1 MRWPPTYNLVNQLER
16 KLAMHTVGAFEAKAK
31 IAELL
36 DKVAAGETVL
46 ITRRGEPAALLIPPT
61 KIHQDRAKAL
71 SEIKRFR
78 KSCKTGKVNIEAL
91 INEDRP

>member
-1 MRWPPTYNLVNQLER
+1 ML
-16 KLAMHTVGAFEAKAK
+16 TVGAFEAKAK

-46 ITRRGEPAALLIPPT
+46 ITRRGEAAALLVPPVR
-61 KIHQDRAKAL
+61 IQQDKAKAL

-78 KSCKTGKVNIEAL
+78 KTCKTGKVDIEAL

>member
-1 MRWPPTYNLVNQLER
+1 ML
-16 KLAMHTVGAFEAKAK
+16 TVGAFEAKAK

-46 ITRRGEPAALLIPPT
+46 ITRRGDAAALLVPPT
-61 KIHQDRAKAL
+61 QIQRNRNKAL

-78 KSCKTGKVNIEAL
+78 KACKTGSIDIEAL

>member
-1 MRWPPTYNLVNQLER
+1 ML
-16 KLAMHTVGAFEAKAK
+16 TVGAFEAKAK

-46 ITRRGEPAALLIPPT
+46 ITRRGEAATLLVPPAAL
-61 KIHQDRAKAL
+61 HRDRAKTL

-78 KSCKTGKVNIEAL
+78 KRCKTGKVDIEAL
-91 INEDRP
+91 IEEGRL

>member
-1 MRWPPTYNLVNQLER
+1 MR
-16 KLAMHTVGAFEAKAK
+16 TVGAFEAKAK

-46 ITRRGEPAALLIPPT
+46 ITRRGEAAALLSPPE
-61 KIHQDRAKAL
+61 KVRSSRVKAL
-71 SEIKRFR
+71 NELKRFR

-91 INEDRP
+91 IDEGRP

>member
-1 MRWPPTYNLVNQLER
+1 ML
-16 KLAMHTVGAFEAKAK
+16 TVGAFEAKAK

-46 ITRRGEPAALLIPPT
+46 ITRRGEAAALLVSPIQVHRD
-61 KIHQDRAKAL
+61 KARAL

-78 KSCKTGKVNIEAL
+78 KACKTGKVDIEAL
-91 INEDRP
+91 ITEDRP

>member
-1 MRWPPTYNLVNQLER
+1 ML
-16 KLAMHTVGAFEAKAK
+16 TVGAFEAKAK

-46 ITRRGEPAALLIPPT
+46 ITRRGEAAALLVPPVQ
-61 KIHQDRAKAL
+61 IHQDKARAL

-78 KSCKTGKVNIEAL
+78 KACKTGKVDIEAL

>member
-1 MRWPPTYNLVNQLER
+1 
-16 KLAMHTVGAFEAKAK
+16 MHTVGAFEAKAK

-46 ITRRGEPAALLIPPT
+46 ITRRGQAAALLAPPT
-61 KIHQDRAKAL
+61 RIHHDKAKAL
-71 SEIKRFR
+71 REIKWFR
-78 KSCKTGKVNIEAL
+78 KSCKTGKVDIEAL

>member
-1 MRWPPTYNLVNQLER
+1 ML
-16 KLAMHTVGAFEAKAK
+16 TVGAFEAKAK

-46 ITRRGEPAALLIPPT
+46 ITRRGDAAALLVPPT
-61 KIHQDRAKAL
+61 QIQQNRNKAL

-78 KSCKTGKVNIEAL
+78 KTCKTGKVDIEAL

>member
-1 MRWPPTYNLVNQLER
+1 MPAYNLVNQFGNQ
-16 KLAMHTVGAFEAKAK
+16 AMHTVGAFEAKAK

-46 ITRRGEPAALLIPPT
+46 ITRRGEAAALLVPPT
-61 KIHQDRAKAL
+61 QIAQNKSRAL
-71 SEIKRFR
+71 SEIRRFR
-78 KSCKTGKVNIEAL
+78 KSCKTGKVDIEAL

>member
-1 MRWPPTYNLVNQLER
+1 
-16 KLAMHTVGAFEAKAK
+16 MHTVGAFEAKAK

-46 ITRRGEPAALLIPPT
+46 ITRRGEAAALLVPPS
-61 KIHQDRAKAL
+61 KIQQDRGKAI

-78 KSCKTGKVNIEAL
+78 KSCKTGKIDIEAL
-91 INEDRP
+91 IDGDRP